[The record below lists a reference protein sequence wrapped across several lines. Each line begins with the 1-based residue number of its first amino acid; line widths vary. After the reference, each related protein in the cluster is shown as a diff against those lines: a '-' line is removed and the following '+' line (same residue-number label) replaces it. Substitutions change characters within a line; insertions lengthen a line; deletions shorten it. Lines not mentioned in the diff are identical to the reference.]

1 MVKRRHTHVGAP
13 DNRINGSLK
22 SMSWRP
28 GAKDMNPEL
37 GLGGHRLTEKNA
49 IISLGLR
56 QEDVFLYCVKIV
68 DLKLG
73 WLWWLAGDLRIKKP
87 VWGRWLKWVIKN
99 LWSPIASQF
108 IVSVFDNAGLVW
120 IDKDFMECEVC
131 GMSCKRRA
139 QVFIQGDELQ
149 MCRACVVRLRT
160 QRLKYC
166 EKQQRYRFNGYVRKI
181 GLLRGRIPRDF

>member
-1 MVKRRHTHVGAP
+1 
-13 DNRINGSLK
+13 
-22 SMSWRP
+22 
-28 GAKDMNPEL
+28 
-37 GLGGHRLTEKNA
+37 
-49 IISLGLR
+49 
-56 QEDVFLYCVKIV
+56 
-68 DLKLG
+68 
-73 WLWWLAGDLRIKKP
+73 LAGDLRIKKP

-166 EKQQRYRFNGYVRKI
+166 EKQQRYGFNGYVRKI